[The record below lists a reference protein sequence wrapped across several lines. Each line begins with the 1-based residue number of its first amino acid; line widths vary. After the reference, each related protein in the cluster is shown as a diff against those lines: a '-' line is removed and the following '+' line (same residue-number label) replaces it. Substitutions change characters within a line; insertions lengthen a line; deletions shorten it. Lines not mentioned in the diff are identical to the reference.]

1 MAVPDA
7 VFLDR
12 DGTINVKLPEGS
24 YVYSPRQL
32 RLLPRAGEAVRTLN
46 EAGVLVLVVTNQ
58 RGVALGKMSL
68 SDVLEVHAALASRL
82 RRFGA
87 KVDKFYICPHADDS
101 CGCRKPAPGLFFQ
114 ARSDYPGLDLKR
126 SVMIGDRESDV
137 EAGLAAGVRAIRL
150 GPKGTKTMASQV
162 SADLSSAV
170 AGLIGPTPE
179 RSEARRKNR
188 TAAGCS
194 QSQSGQV
201 SERLI
206 LAPS

>member
-32 RLLPRAGEAVRTLN
+32 RLLPRAGEAVRALN

-58 RGVALGKMSL
+58 RGVALGRMSL
-68 SDVLEVHAALASRL
+68 SDVHEVHAALARRL

-87 KVDKFYICPHADDS
+87 KVDEFYICPHADES

-114 ARSDYPGLDLKR
+114 ANHDHPGVSLER
-126 SVMIGDRESDV
+126 TVMIGDRESDV
-137 EAGLAAGVRAIRL
+137 EGAIAAGVRAIRL
-150 GPKGTKTMASQV
+150 GPKGTKTAASQLYRNLW
-162 SADLSSAV
+162 AAV
-170 AGLIGPTPE
+170 TAVVGSKPE
-179 RSEARRKNR
+179 RSEDRGIRR
-188 TAAGCS
+188 TAAGRSLS
-194 QSQSGQV
+194 QPCRV

-206 LAPS
+206 LAPI

>member
-32 RLLPRAGEAVRTLN
+32 RLLPRAGEAVRALN
-46 EAGVLVLVVTNQ
+46 EAGILVLVVTNQ

-68 SDVLEVHAALASRL
+68 SDVHEVHAALARRL

-87 KVDKFYICPHADDS
+87 KVDEFYICPHADES

-114 ARSDYPGLDLKR
+114 ASRDYPGLDLR
-126 SVMIGDRESDV
+126 LSVMIGDRESDV
-137 EAGLAAGVRAIRL
+137 EAAMAAGVRAIRL
-150 GPKGTKTMASQV
+150 GPKGTKTVASQLYP
-162 SADLSSAV
+162 DLASAV
-170 AGLIGPTPE
+170 ADVIGSTPE
-179 RSEARRKNR
+179 RSEVRTKKR
-188 TAAGCS
+188 TAAGGSLSRPC
-194 QSQSGQV
+194 QV

-206 LAPS
+206 LAPT